1 LDAIPFP
8 ALPKLLLSATDLVC
22 LGLEN
27 IPRSGYF
34 SPEAIVTGLAV
45 LTDLKF
51 MSIGFESYFPRGFPV
66 QGNRRPPPPT
76 RTVLPAL
83 TRFHFEGSIEYMEDL
98 VARIDAPLL
107 NSGYIWIAF
116 SYNIGS
122 HIKLPQFAQFMKRTP
137 NFQAFNEAHVH
148 LFFHGLIARRHR
160 PLTRMTK
167 MAKSLG

>member
-1 LDAIPFP
+1 M
-8 ALPKLLLSATDLVC
+8 
-22 LGLEN
+22 
-27 IPRSGYF
+27 
-34 SPEAIVTGLAV
+34 

-51 MSIGFESYFPRGFPV
+51 MSVGFESYIPRGFPV
-66 QGNRRPPPPT
+66 QESRRPPPPT

-83 TRFHFEGSIEYMEDL
+83 TRFHFEGSIEYMKDL

-107 NSGYIWIAF
+107 NSGYIWITF